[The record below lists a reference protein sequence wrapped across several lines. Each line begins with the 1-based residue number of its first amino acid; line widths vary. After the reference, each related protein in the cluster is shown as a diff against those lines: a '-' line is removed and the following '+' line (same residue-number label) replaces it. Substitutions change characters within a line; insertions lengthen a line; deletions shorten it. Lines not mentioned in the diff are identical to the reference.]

1 MHSYLADRHLDAWPR
16 AIDRISNRKPRQRHF
31 SSSVKAHVDW
41 EPGAMMG
48 TVDKRWRLSFHFQY
62 LAVDANGNLFIV
74 DAGNSRIRKVDR
86 NFTSPFV
93 LL

>member
-1 MHSYLADRHLDAWPR
+1 
-16 AIDRISNRKPRQRHF
+16 
-31 SSSVKAHVDW
+31 
-41 EPGAMMG
+41 
-48 TVDKRWRLSFHFQY
+48 VDKRWRLSFHFQY